1 MTSSFHFYLKK
12 ARESL
17 MKSKSIATFL
27 LIFLL
32 ALAATVPPLALAEEE
47 KTAEKARTSLVV
59 LPVIFSLPETK
70 LGAGVGGLF
79 TLRPAG
85 SIPTARPSSLYFVA
99 VYTQLKQFEVEL
111 KPELYLRN
119 ERYLLNADLIVNK
132 FPNKYWGI
140 GNDVPDDWEENYTPR
155 TLSADLSFQRRLSPA
170 QKVYVGILY
179 RFEHIKMLKRDEG
192 KMLAAGDLPGSQ
204 GGTTSGAGFIVNWD
218 NRDNLFYPRSGN
230 YFQVKALLHGGLLG
244 SDYTFN
250 LIDVDLRKYV
260 SVFSRAVLALQ
271 AVVQTYGGAA
281 PFYKMPMLGGDA
293 TMRGYYK
300 GRYRDHSLLALQA
313 EFRFPVWKRFSAV
326 VFGGFG
332 QVADGL
338 GRLRFDSF
346 KYSVGLGLRF
356 LVVPK
361 EGTNLRLDQ
370 AFGQGSSGFYFNA
383 NEAF

>member
-1 MTSSFHFYLKK
+1 
-12 ARESL
+12 
-17 MKSKSIATFL
+17 MKSTLVATFL
-27 LIFLL
+27 FILL
-32 ALAATVPPLALAEEE
+32 LTLTAAARPLAPAEEE
-47 KTAEKARTSLVV
+47 KAGEKARTSLVV
-59 LPVIFSLPETK
+59 LPVIFSMPETK
-70 LGAGVGGLF
+70 LGGGVGGLF

-85 SIPTARPSSLYFVA
+85 SAPTARPSSLYFVA
-99 VYTQLKQFEVEL
+99 IYTQLKQFEVEL

-119 ERYLLNADLIVNK
+119 ERYFLNADLIVNK

-140 GNDVPDDWEENYTPR
+140 GNDVPDAWEENYTPR
-155 TLSADLSFQRRLSPA
+155 TLSADLSFQRKLFPS

-192 KMLAAGDLPGSQ
+192 KMLATGDVPGSQ

-218 NRDNLFYPRSGN
+218 NRDNVFYPRSGN
-230 YFQVKALLHGGLLG
+230 YFQVKTLFHGGLLG

-250 LIDVDLRKYV
+250 LLDVDLRKYV
-260 SVFSRAVLALQ
+260 SVFSRAVLAFQ
-271 AVVQTYGGAA
+271 AVVQTYGGTA
-281 PFYKMPMLGGDA
+281 PFYKMPRLGGDA

-300 GRYRDHSLLALQA
+300 GRYRDRSLLALQA

-332 QVADGL
+332 QVANGL
-338 GRLRFDSF
+338 GRLQFDGF

-361 EGTNLRLDQ
+361 EGTNLRVDQ
-370 AFGQGSSGFYFNA
+370 AFGRGSSGFYFNA